1 MDQSDEPA
9 PGDQDSGTGGFL
21 TGRLLVAM
29 PGIGDPRFEHA
40 VILIC
45 LHNAEHAMGVRVNL
59 PVEGMSV
66 ASVLGRL
73 GVRGKARNPDQDV
86 LQGGPVERERGYVL
100 HTDDYAVEGSTMP
113 VTDGISLTATLEV
126 LEALTEPNSQPA
138 RSVLALGYAGWS
150 AGQLEMELRENVW
163 LACDAHPDLVFD
175 ENHDAKWERAL
186 ARIGVSAATLSSQS
200 GRA

>member
-1 MDQSDEPA
+1 MSNPDEQA
-9 PGDQDSGTGGFL
+9 SEGGGFL

-45 LHNAEHAMGVRVNL
+45 LHNEEHAMGVRVNL
-59 PVEGMSV
+59 PVDGMTV
-66 ASVLGRL
+66 AGVLSRL
-73 GVRGKARNPDQDV
+73 GVQGQARNPMQDV
-86 LQGGPVERERGYVL
+86 LSGGPVERERGYVL

-113 VTDGISLTATLEV
+113 VAEGIALTATLEI
-126 LEALTEPNSQPA
+126 LEALTEPNTVPA

-163 LACDAHPDLVFD
+163 LACDAEPDLVFD
-175 ENHDAKWERAL
+175 ENHDAKWQGAL
-186 ARIGVSAATLSSQS
+186 ALIGVSAATLSNQT